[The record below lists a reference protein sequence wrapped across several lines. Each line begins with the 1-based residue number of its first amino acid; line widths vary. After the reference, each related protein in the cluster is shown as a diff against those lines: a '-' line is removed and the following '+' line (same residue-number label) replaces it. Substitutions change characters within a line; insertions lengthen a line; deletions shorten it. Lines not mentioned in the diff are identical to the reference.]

1 MLEPHGHRGGPCGSC
16 TLGPLHKKR
25 PFKRSIMRESGS
37 GRTTNIIYKYDDDNL
52 PDLQDKFTYQKELD
66 PVLIFDSPLAGY
78 FLPPGRKQL
87 EASGGRN
94 STRGSSKSGEAPDF
108 GRNYETIQKHTK
120 LQIRVRPKNMQR
132 WGERPG
138 NARIK
143 SMMKIED
150 SAHSLVQPLP
160 TNQSSGLYITQDQ
173 LQTTHDKHKVSTW
186 I

>member
-1 MLEPHGHRGGPCGSC
+1 M
-16 TLGPLHKKR
+16 
-25 PFKRSIMRESGS
+25 M
-37 GRTTNIIYKYDDDNL
+37 YNL
-52 PDLQDKFTYQKELD
+52 PDLQDKFEHQKELD

-108 GRNYETIQKHTK
+108 RRNYETIQKHIK
-120 LQIRVRPKNMQR
+120 LQIRVRPKSMQG

-150 SAHSLVQPLP
+150 STRSLVQPLP
-160 TNQSSGLYITQDQ
+160 IVFNLGWP
-173 LQTTHDKHKVSTW
+173 LQEGPGDDLQVFSFTLSNR
-186 I
+186 